1 MYYDFMI
8 HKNKSG
14 TKKRKYSL
22 LLNAI
27 ALFNQ
32 TTLEGPDLE
41 IYPKYTI
48 ALLNHSEGL
57 NVICLCFDLEF
68 HRALNM
74 VWIF

>member
-1 MYYDFMI
+1 MI
-8 HKNKSG
+8 HNNKAG

-32 TTLEGPDLE
+32 TTLEGPNLE
-41 IYPKYTI
+41 IYQKYI
-48 ALLNHSEGL
+48 VALLNHSEGL
-57 NVICLCFDLEF
+57 NVICLCFELEF

-74 VWIF
+74 VLIF